1 MNSSSISA
9 HPTGNALSVEEH
21 AGSHVVGR
29 EEDTASQLG
38 SSRSLSSSP
47 VLSGLTSSTRRRSRS
62 PVSVNRMPRNE
73 TDKSGPVTST
83 GDGVPI
89 LQPQPV
95 LATPTRLLSELG
107 GYRVSSPTTRPPSAP
122 SVTSTSAPPS
132 FVSEPSYSPPLSP
145 PSGYGSTRTYT
156 PPPGPPPG
164 FEGKPN
170 YPAPSGPPP
179 GHESAPVYPPPPGHP
194 PSFEHPAAFEAPHQS
209 FEPSMVGAPPIFGA
223 PPGRPPSKASRWS
236 PQHMIG
242 MMGQAG
248 DIVLSLTNALLQLL
262 VKWAH
267 KMEEL
272 SRK

>member
-1 MNSSSISA
+1 M
-9 HPTGNALSVEEH
+9 
-21 AGSHVVGR
+21 
-29 EEDTASQLG
+29 
-38 SSRSLSSSP
+38 
-47 VLSGLTSSTRRRSRS
+47 RR
-62 PVSVNRMPRNE
+62 PE
-73 TDKSGPVTST
+73 TDTPGPITST
-83 GDGVPI
+83 SDGVPI

-95 LATPTRLLSELG
+95 RATPTRLLSELG
-107 GYRVSSPTTRPPSAP
+107 GYRVSSPTTRPPSTP
-122 SVTSTSAPPS
+122 SVTPPPS
-132 FVSEPSYSPPLSP
+132 FVSESSYS
-145 PSGYGSTRTYT
+145 

-164 FEGKPN
+164 HESTRIYAPPPGPPPGYEGKPN
-170 YPAPSGPPP
+170 YPAPPGPPP
-179 GHESAPVYPPPPGHP
+179 GHESAPIYAPPPGP
-194 PSFEHPAAFEAPHQS
+194 PPGFEHPAAFEAPHQS
-209 FEPSMVGAPPIFGA
+209 FEPSMAGAPPIFGA